1 MLSLCILCISAQ
13 SFDALWKQVTA
24 AKNSDKPRSALTAL
38 RKIEAKAA
46 AEKKYGHLIS
56 ATFQRLDCLR
66 EISDDSLNVAL
77 KGLDTQ
83 DSIIF
88 RQNETAGWIYRAA
101 RYKYDNQ
108 GYRRYSS
115 DKPAEKL
122 TLSSIL
128 EKCSD
133 ATKTDFT
140 KKDAALSYMP
150 FIAKGRDSK
159 FFNNDILSVLAEELN
174 DYAPLPAIYEACNQP
189 VAACLA
195 HAIAIQKED
204 DGFTSAKK
212 AEAEVQRI
220 DSLIARYESLNECG
234 ALAYSKAI
242 MQSRGDI
249 SLKERMEWIDEAL
262 RRWPSWRDATNL
274 ENMRNELTC
283 PSYSINIDNEKLFS
297 AHQQKIYFTE
307 LRNITDL
314 NIRVIPL
321 RRCSRSK
328 LQSMFLYN
336 GDFDKLK
343 PYLNEKEATTTQY
356 HCEKHEEYE
365 IFKDSVEIGRL
376 APGAYVVE
384 ILCNG
389 KRLNGNIPLFRV
401 SNLKSIVLEQSN
413 KRMRFV
419 VVDAGKGHPVAGAKI
434 NIVNNKGIVTSAYT
448 TDDKGEYIL
457 TNAPSRIE
465 YYVSLGADSLQ
476 TSTSKYIYGTSSKAG
491 TKVDRALHLFTDRS
505 IYRPGQKV
513 CVAMLAYDVKGNIE
527 TSVVKDLTFDVS
539 LHDAN
544 YKEIAKTQVTTDEF
558 GVASAE
564 FMLPEKTLNGTFS
577 IKTKYESTYFRVEEY
592 VRPTF
597 EVTLSQPETA
607 YKAGDTVTVKGIAK
621 TYSGVPVA
629 DARVVYTAKRTP
641 SFWFLR
647 SDSREQ
653 QLLSDTITTD
663 AEGRFSLRAPII
675 MPEEV
680 QKLKYFF
687 CDIAVEATVCDIAGE
702 SHSASLRIPIGNK
715 SSILTCDID
724 EKMCM
729 GRNNSVT
736 IRRRNIAGKAIDGDL
751 KIEIDGKPTA
761 EAKANTKF
769 SIPNDITSGRHSLRA
784 VCENDTVEASF
795 TVFRLTDKRPVCNDP
810 IWSYI
815 TATKFKN
822 TPNDSIQLQFG
833 TALNDVHAVY
843 SVFTDNEI
851 IEDGTLELD
860 STLVN
865 KVFRYSEKY
874 GNGIHIAFAWVKD
887 GVAYNRH
894 YELYRPLPSKDLSLK
909 WKTFRNR
916 LTPGQKEEWQL
927 SITDNAGNPVKG
939 NFIAT
944 LYDKSLD
951 AIKAHNW
958 YFEDPRHIYLR
969 GHDWQINST
978 PGIYSSGSKNFEHG
992 YVGPFM
998 FSRFDMPSFIV
1009 KQMSRRM
1016 VMKIGGIAQDEVRM
1030 YSAEPVLMAKMAMP
1044 EAMNLADASIEM
1056 KGAGNAETTEIAEE
1070 NAGGDAENIAIRED
1084 LSETAFFL
1092 PQLRTDSKGVATLAF
1107 TLPESV
1113 TTWRFIGFAN
1123 DKDLRF
1129 GTITDETIAQKTVM
1143 IQPRMPRFLRSGDV
1157 AYIPATVSLL
1167 EQEGAEKQLKNAK
1180 ARVKMQLLDAETE
1193 KTIYEK
1199 ENALTLNA
1207 GETAATS
1214 FAFDTK
1220 GIDGKMLICRMTV
1233 VCDGH
1238 SDGEQHYLPVLSSK
1252 KEVVNSRALTIRNAG
1267 ETTIDISE
1275 LLPATAENAHVTVDY
1290 TARPELLLVESLPY
1304 LTENVADNAVSLSTA
1319 YYANTLASLIAKQNP
1334 GVAKAIQE
1342 WNKPGN
1348 NIESALNKN
1357 EDLKLTLLNETPW
1370 MADAKGEEERMSR
1383 LYRLLD
1389 AQLLSYRNTDITQR
1403 LSRLQNADGSWS
1415 WWKGMSGSRYI
1426 SMHVMQT
1433 LLRLNASAGTQNA
1446 SSALISRGWNYL
1458 DKEIAEDIAA
1468 MKKHKEKNYVPVLSS
1483 FHVDYL
1489 YNIAISH
1496 RDVSGKA
1503 KVNVDYLMRYLV
1515 SSTVKE
1521 DMDTKAKAAIIL
1533 ASNGKKH
1540 DADEFVESIKQHTV
1554 YREDMGRY
1562 FDSYRAAYSWFDYRI
1577 PTQTSVIEALKTV
1590 APHDRQTITEMQ
1602 RWILQSKRTQAW
1614 DTPVNAVNAIYAI
1627 MPDTPSAETQN
1638 TANEVLIKFDGK
1650 AMTSKQNGVSTR
1662 YDADIKNAKPQHSM
1676 SINANPKAEILDDA
1690 AAESWAGVYVKF
1702 VQPTAKVSDAVNGI
1716 TVKRELSSSN
1726 LKVGDKVTVTITIT
1740 ADRDYDFVTITD
1752 SRAACL
1758 EPVQQLSGWRNG
1770 CYQVMRDSQSQ
1781 YHFDALSKGT
1791 HVIKT
1796 EYYVA
1801 KQGTYS
1807 SGTATAQ
1814 CAYSPEF
1821 NGRAAAMK
1829 VSVGEK

>member
-1 MLSLCILCISAQ
+1 MRRIITTILLSLCILCVSAQ
-13 SFDALWKQVTA
+13 SLDALWKQVIV

-56 ATFQRLDCLR
+56 ATFQRLDCLN
-66 EISDDSLNVAL
+66 EISDDSLKVAL
-77 KGLDTQ
+77 KGLNEQ
-83 DSIIF
+83 DSILF
-88 RQNETAGWIYRAA
+88 RQNETAAWIYRVA
-101 RYKYDNQ
+101 RYKYENN
-108 GYRRYSS
+108 GFRFYSG

-133 ATKTDFT
+133 ATKADFT

-150 FIAKGRDSK
+150 FVVKGQDSR
-159 FFNNDILSVLAEELN
+159 FFNNDILSILAEELN
-174 DYAPLPAIYEACNQP
+174 EYAPLPAIYEACNQP

-195 HAIAIQKED
+195 HSISIQEED
-204 DGFTSAKK
+204 NGFISPKK
-212 AEAEVQRI
+212 AEAKVKRI
-220 DSLIARYESLNECG
+220 DSLIARYEGLNECG
-234 ALAYSKAI
+234 ALAYCKAI
-242 MQSRGDI
+242 MQSRGDTP
-249 SLKERMEWIDEAL
+249 LKERMEWIDEAL

-274 ENMRNELTC
+274 KNMRNELTT
-283 PSYSINIDNEKLFS
+283 PWYSLEIDNDKLFP
-297 AHQQKIYFTE
+297 AHLQKIHFKE
-307 LRNITDL
+307 LRNIKDL
-314 NIRVIPL
+314 TIKVIPL
-321 RRCSRSK
+321 RNCSRAK
-328 LQSMFLYN
+328 LHSLNLNSDNFN
-336 GDFDKLK
+336 KCK
-343 PYLNEKEATTTQY
+343 PYLDLKNVTTTQH
-356 HCEKHEEYE
+356 HCKEHKDYE
-365 IFKDSVEIGRL
+365 TFSDSVEIGRL
-376 APGAYVVE
+376 APGAYAIE
-384 ILCNG
+384 ILCDG
-389 KRLNGNIPLFRV
+389 KRLDGNMPLFCI
-401 SNLKSIVLEQSN
+401 SNLKSIVLEQNN
-413 KRMRFV
+413 KRVRFV
-419 VVDAGKGHPVAGAKI
+419 VVDAEKGHPVADAKI
-434 NIVNNKGIVTSAYT
+434 NLTDNKGNVTRTYT
-448 TDDKGEYIL
+448 TDNKGEHIL
-457 TNAPSRIE
+457 TNVPSQIT

-476 TSTSKYIYGTSSKAG
+476 TRTTKYFSGPEKHDD
-491 TKVDRALHLFTDRS
+491 KNVERELELFTDRS

-513 CVAMLAYDVKGNIE
+513 SVAMLAYDVKGNIE
-527 TSVVKDLTFDVS
+527 TTVVKGLTIDVS
-539 LHDAN
+539 LHDTN
-544 YKEIAKTQVTTDEF
+544 GREIAKKKVTTDEF
-558 GVASAE
+558 GVAATE
-564 FMLPEKTLNGTFS
+564 FVLPKNTLNGTFR
-577 IKTKYESTYFRVEEY
+577 IETEYEDTYFRVEDY

-597 EVTLSQPETA
+597 EVTLSEPETA
-607 YKAGDTVTVKGIAK
+607 YKAGDTITVKGIAK
-621 TYSGVPVA
+621 TYSGMPVA
-629 DARVVYTAKRTP
+629 NARVVYTAKRAP

-647 SDSREQ
+647 TNSRTEK
-653 QLLSDTITTD
+653 LLSDTITTD
-663 AEGRFSLRAPII
+663 AEGHFSLRAPII
-675 MPEEV
+675 MPEEAQV
-680 QKLKYFF
+680 LKYFF
-687 CDIAVEATVCDIAGE
+687 CDIAVEATVTDIAGE
-702 SHSASLRIPIGNK
+702 SHSASLRIPVGNR
-715 SSILTCDID
+715 SSILTCEID

-729 GRNNSVT
+729 NRNVNVL
-736 IRRRNIAGKAIDGDL
+736 IRRRNIAGKEIDGNL
-751 KIEIDGKPTA
+751 KIEIDGKSAA

-769 SIPNDITSGRHSLRA
+769 SIPTDITSGKHSLRA
-784 VCENDTVEASF
+784 ICENDTVEASF
-795 TVFRLTDKRPVCNDP
+795 TMFRLTDERPVCNDP

-815 TATKFKN
+815 TATKFKD

-833 TALNDVHAVY
+833 SALKDVHAVY
-843 SVFTDNEI
+843 SVFTPNVM
-851 IEDGTLELD
+851 IEDGTIALD

-865 KVFRYSEKY
+865 KVFRYSERY

-887 GVAYNRH
+887 GVAYSRH
-894 YELYRPLPSKDLSLK
+894 YEIYRPLPDKNLNLK
-909 WKTFRNR
+909 WNTFRNR

-927 SITDNAGNPVKG
+927 SITDNVGNPVKA
-939 NFIAT
+939 NVIAT

-951 AIKAHNW
+951 AIKKHNLV
-958 YFEDPRHIYLR
+958 FDDPRYISLKSY
-969 GHDWQINST
+969 DWKVNRAPDVFAS
-978 PGIYSSGSKNFEHG
+978 GIMNFEYG
-992 YVGPFM
+992 NVAPFL
-998 FSRFDMPSFIV
+998 FSRFDMQTYFVIGQAPIR
-1009 KQMSRRM
+1009 KQTFNGSVAAR
-1016 VMKIGGIAQDEVRM
+1016 DEVM
-1030 YSAEPVLMAKMAMP
+1030 LSAKPMMAKKAMP
-1044 EAMNLADASIEM
+1044 EAMNLANVSIQKESEEY
-1056 KGAGNAETTEIAEE
+1056 AGEP
-1070 NAGGDAENIAIRED
+1070 AENITIRKD
-1084 LSETAFFL
+1084 LSETAFFI
-1092 PQLRTDSKGVATLAF
+1092 PRLRTDSKGVATLSF

-1157 AYIPATVSLL
+1157 VYIPASVSLL

-1238 SDGEQHYLPVLSSK
+1238 SDGEQHYLPVLSSRQ
-1252 KEVVNSRALTIRNAG
+1252 EVVNSRALTIRNAG

-1370 MADAKGEEERMSR
+1370 MADAKDEEERMSR

-1433 LLRLNASAGTQNA
+1433 LLRLNASAGTQKA

-1468 MKKHKEKNYVPVLSS
+1468 MKKHKEKNYEPVLYS

-1496 RDVSGKA
+1496 RDLSGKA
-1503 KVNVDYLMRYLV
+1503 KANVDYLMRYLV

-1521 DMDTKAKAAIIL
+1521 DMDTKAKVAIIL

-1638 TANEVLIKFDGK
+1638 TADEVMIKLDGK

-1662 YDADIKNAKPQHSM
+1662 YDADIKNAKSQHSM

-1702 VQPTAKVSDAVNGI
+1702 VQPSAEVNDAANGI
-1716 TVKRELSSSN
+1716 TVKRELSSSM
-1726 LKVGDKVTVTITIT
+1726 LSVGDKVTVTITIT

-1796 EYYVA
+1796 EYYVSKA
-1801 KQGTYS
+1801 GEYN
-1807 SGTATAQ
+1807 SGTVTAQ

-1821 NGRAAAMK
+1821 SGRTGVIHLK
-1829 VSVGEK
+1829 TK